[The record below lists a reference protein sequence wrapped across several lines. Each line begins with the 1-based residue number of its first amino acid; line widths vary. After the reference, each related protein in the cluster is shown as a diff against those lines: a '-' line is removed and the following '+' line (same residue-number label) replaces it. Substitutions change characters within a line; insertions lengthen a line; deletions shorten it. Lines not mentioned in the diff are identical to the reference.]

1 MARDFRTIDAWR
13 KADDLAVLVYEITQ
27 QCFPAEER
35 YGLISQM
42 RRAAVSVAANIAE
55 GAGRQY
61 LKEFLQFLYR
71 AKGSLSELEYYIH
84 LALRLG
90 YLNSQQHEMLRS
102 SQRDTAA
109 TLIGYIRYIE
119 KLIRNGQKY
128 T

>member
-1 MARDFRTIDAWR
+1 MARDFRTI
-13 KADDLAVLVYEITQ
+13 
-27 QCFPAEER
+27 F
-35 YGLISQM
+35 
-42 RRAAVSVAANIAE
+42 
-55 GAGRQY
+55 
-61 LKEFLQFLYR
+61 
-71 AKGSLSELEYYIH
+71 ELEYYIH